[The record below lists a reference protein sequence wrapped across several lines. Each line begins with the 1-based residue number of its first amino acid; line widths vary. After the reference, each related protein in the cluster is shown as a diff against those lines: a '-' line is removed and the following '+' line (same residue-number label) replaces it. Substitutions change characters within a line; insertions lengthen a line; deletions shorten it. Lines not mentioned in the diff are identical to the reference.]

1 MQCHNTVNIMQNYD
15 FAATICFNPT
25 TIFTPLFLS
34 GPTIMKYLYATA
46 FIFMSFHITAL
57 PDNHMNDFVNLFD
70 QYCYSFKD
78 KPKSSQH
85 AYLEKQGHKINPDYD
100 AYEILIDGIDYAI
113 TPQYRDCTTDVL
125 LKHQNSILFTLDQID
140 SLLKQRFKLN
150 QVSSRSFTDVALNN
164 QNTLIQQR
172 DYTDGE
178 GLSFR
183 LLYPSDNQ
191 DSYYMTFTIE
201 WLDS

>member
-1 MQCHNTVNIMQNYD
+1 MT
-15 FAATICFNPT
+15 
-25 TIFTPLFLS
+25 TPLLS
-34 GPTIMKYLYATA
+34 GSTIMKYLYATA
-46 FIFMSFHITAL
+46 FIFMSFHIKAL

-78 KPKSSQH
+78 KPKSTQH
-85 AYLEKQGHKINPDYD
+85 KYLEKMGHKINPEYD
-100 AYEILIDGIDYAI
+100 AYEILIGGIDYAI
-113 TPQYRDCTTDVL
+113 TPQYIDCTTDVL
-125 LKHQNSILFTLDQID
+125 LKHQNSTLFTLDQID
-140 SLLKQRFKLN
+140 ALLTQRFQLN
-150 QVSSRSFTDVALNN
+150 QVSSRSFQDVALNN

-172 DYTDGE
+172 DYVDDS
-178 GLSFR
+178 GLNFR